1 MIYDEFE
8 KEWNSISIH
17 HINNRKL
24 KRLLCLSFGGIRV
37 LLVYGESLKW
47 FRSCFYPNEPLL
59 FYRFF
64 YASLNSLPSD
74 SSFPSRASHPNP
86 RYNDCPESL
95 VRLNNSFSVNVFSD
109 PLSVFQILPALVPTI
124 SGVMIST
131 GDFVV
136 VFFVVVFLV
145 VAVFLA
151 VVFLVVAIVICFGFV
166 FS

>member
-1 MIYDEFE
+1 MLF
-8 KEWNSISIH
+8 
-17 HINNRKL
+17 
-24 KRLLCLSFGGIRV
+24 CLSFWGIRV

-145 VAVFLA
+145 DYFFV
-151 VVFLVVAIVICFGFV
+151 VVFFFATVVGATYTGALLE
-166 FS
+166 

>member
-1 MIYDEFE
+1 MLF
-8 KEWNSISIH
+8 
-17 HINNRKL
+17 
-24 KRLLCLSFGGIRV
+24 CLSFWGIRV

-136 VFFVVVFLV
+136 VFFGGDQVCLWFWRLIYINRYGERERVGK
-145 VAVFLA
+145 
-151 VVFLVVAIVICFGFV
+151 VIDD
-166 FS
+166 